1 MFLQTKDGKQGST
14 VRDESK
20 YFDKPL
26 DMKNND
32 DRVYIDLLDSLNY
45 RVSLSG
51 KSRKNEKEKHII
63 QALSILGSVVSFL
76 PNEQSQ
82 LVRLL
87 LLLGSK
93 KAGNN
98 NCFNEASAILDQL
111 MNMKII
117 NKYQYKDI
125 LSHIK

>member
-1 MFLQTKDGKQGST
+1 MANID
-14 VRDESK
+14 SK
-20 YFDKPL
+20 TL
-26 DMKNND
+26 
-32 DRVYIDLLDSLNY
+32 

-63 QALSILGSVVSFL
+63 QALSILSSGVSFL
-76 PNEQSQ
+76 PNDPSQ
-82 LVRLL
+82 LVNRLL
-87 LLLGSK
+87 LLLVSK
-93 KAGNN
+93 KVGNN